1 MKLRY
6 TLPAKIV
13 NPAFDRK
20 KMAHSLKA
28 GVPYDEPRFITVPVG
43 TVVDVDTAR
52 NMRFLVHGGQ
62 GEPFD
67 DEAKAA
73 VPEWN
78 AISQEFLEARRDQLL
93 CGHTSGD
100 PDCDS
105 NDGPPE
111 VVARIRERLRKYDV
125 EPKSEQ
131 PLHIMQ
137 AGLKLTNDKLKANA
151 NDSIRPET
159 TPAEKPATVQ
169 TGQDS
174 GLGNSDS
181 EPDGE

>member
-13 NPAFDRK
+13 NPAFNRTK
-20 KMAHSLKA
+20 QAQCLKT
-28 GVPYDEPRFITVPVG
+28 GVSYDEPRFITVPVG
-43 TVVDVDTAR
+43 TVVDVDTAK

-78 AISQEFLEARRDQLL
+78 AVSQEFLEARRDQLL

-100 PDCDS
+100 ADCDS

-111 VVARIRERLRKYDV
+111 VVARIRERLRKHGV
-125 EPKSEQ
+125 EPESEQ

-137 AGLKLTNDKLKANA
+137 AGLKLMNTKLKDNA
-151 NDSIRPET
+151 NESIRPAT
-159 TPAEKPATVQ
+159 TPTAQPATVPP
-169 TGQDS
+169 GQDS
-174 GLGNSDS
+174 GSGDSDS
-181 EPDGE
+181 QPDGE